1 MKRMKLILKAQQQ
14 KMLKN
19 NTQRHKDQPSPFPV
33 VKLFYPCGASTWLLT
48 EIDSEDNDRMFGLC
62 DHGHGFPEL
71 GWVSLSEIQSFRGRF
86 GIGIER
92 DRWFRANKPLHDY
105 ADEARAN
112 QRIMA

>member
-14 KMLKN
+14 KMLQNHAK
-19 NTQRHKDQPSPFPV
+19 RHENGTPFPV

-48 EIDSEDNDRMFGLC
+48 EIDPEDNDRMFGLC
-62 DHGHGFPEL
+62 DCGHGFPEL
-71 GWVSLSEIQSFRGRF
+71 GYVSLSELQSFRGRF

-92 DRWFRANKPLHDY
+92 DKWFKADKPLHDY
-105 ADEARAN
+105 ADEARQN